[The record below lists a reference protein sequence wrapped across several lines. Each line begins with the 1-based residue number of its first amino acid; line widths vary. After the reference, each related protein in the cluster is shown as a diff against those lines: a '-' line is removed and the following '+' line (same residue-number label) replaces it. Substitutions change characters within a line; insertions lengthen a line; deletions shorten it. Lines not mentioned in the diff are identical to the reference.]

1 MAGLHFPITADNG
14 SFMRALNEVTAGVRD
29 ASRQIEAEGGSID
42 RVISNIKNG
51 IAGIGAGWGFKEVA
65 SAIAST
71 RGEFQQLEVAF
82 ETMLGSAGKAAELMD
97 QLVHTAAITP
107 FDLQGIAEGA
117 KQLLAYGVSADDVN
131 HRLVQL
137 GDIAAGLSIPLKD
150 LVYLYGTTLTQGRMF
165 TQDLRQFQGRGIPI
179 ADELAKQFGVAK
191 DKVGELVTA
200 GKVGSKEFITA
211 IDAMTGPGSKFGGLM
226 EAQSKTISGQ
236 IANIEDAFDSMLN
249 DIGKSSEGLID
260 TTLGVT
266 STIVENWQTVL
277 LILGD
282 IAAAYGVQKAVT
294 VGASAIATASFK
306 AEATALAA
314 LLPTKQE
321 SIHLDIA
328 EAVSKGKITEA
339 TAAKVIAMRKEVES
353 YLKELAA
360 QKAAAAEEATLA
372 AQKYRNAL
380 QQSIAAKAAVTA
392 KREELV
398 ASGQICGA
406 YISENAVK
414 EMGIV
419 TDKAKQ
425 ASLQSLAAK
434 QEYNAAMSK
443 KKAAAEA
450 LDTAS
455 TNVNTTSQTINA
467 RSTNILT
474 VAKEGLVATTK
485 KLYATMMAHPYALIA
500 AAVLALGYGIY
511 KLVTYQSE
519 EEKRANAVSEAHAKC
534 MAEYAKEKKE
544 LTSLAN
550 TLATAK
556 KGSEEWKSA
565 KDSIV
570 SQYGQYFKNLD
581 AEIEKVGNL
590 STSYGAL
597 TREIKKS
604 IVAKQLKAYDEDE
617 DHQVDI
623 ASTLKNSLNRISTGY
638 MIYNPDTRK
647 NERRVAS
654 KELQMQWQDQLS
666 SYLMN
671 GGEGELD
678 PTLVKALKNAKST
691 WYGGHHSVWDEV
703 EEDVKK
709 IKANNADKEKIAN
722 SVGLTLEEVFKQE
735 TYDNVKTE
743 NLQKVYDEASKRYKA
758 ASQKVAEMKKNRS
771 AYTNIQWDEAQSEL
785 KEAKEAYEKAGGETK
800 AANSSGSTAAQLEA
814 KEENAAGK
822 LADTI
827 RKQGQERLRI
837 EQDYEYERWQ
847 NRIDMMQEGEAK
859 VIAQQNLNFAKQKTD
874 LQRRLDSELESEL
887 NRQIAVFDAEQDML
901 AAADKKYAKK
911 TFRDSDI
918 DESAMNAIRAR
929 YKALEED
936 LDNSQKKAESDRL
949 QAAKE
954 SFNSYLQEFGNYQ
967 QKRKAIEADYDKR
980 IGAAANTGDRMMLEA
995 QKSKALSDLDYQQWI
1010 DSGEVALAFGDV
1022 ASLSKETISRLISD
1036 MEQYREK
1043 VVATFDPE
1051 KIAKYQDAL
1060 DNLRKAEVE
1069 DTFSAFGDMVPEY
1082 FTKRLALQ
1090 KQINDELK
1098 IGEELTRKQ
1107 NELTKQTQSKR
1118 QTVKVLATSQ
1128 GYNLSDEDLA
1138 DPKKIQNI
1146 ADSIGSSANSGNVL
1160 TRALHSALLELLQL
1174 NEESTKLDDE
1184 IARWDGNFAHLK
1196 ETLDN
1201 LEGEEKFNAI
1211 CEAVGKA
1218 AGLVGSLAGQAS
1230 EMAKALGA
1238 EGLGDALGY
1247 LGDAM
1252 GSVQNIANGFAN
1264 GGLIGGIAAV
1274 AGEAM
1279 SWVTKIAMAGDAKH
1293 QKNIERL
1300 QERIDALQKS
1310 YDKLGKAV
1318 DDAYS
1323 TDASGLIEQQN
1334 ALLEQQKVLI
1344 NQQIAEEEA
1353 KKNTDDEKIKE
1364 WREQLEEIDEQIEE
1378 NKKSAKE
1385 AIIGEDIKSAIDEF
1399 ASAYIEAWEDGTDA
1413 AKKSMQVVKSIINS
1427 ALTELLKKDIQEYTQ
1442 QFYDALAE
1450 AMEDGILSNWEL
1462 SKLDAIKAL
1471 IDAAAAKDE
1480 ELYNKIQERYKDLDE
1495 LWEGLTDISFD
1506 SVRDNFKSLLTDME
1520 SSTED
1525 FTDSFTDMLRNA
1537 LIEGL
1542 MDSKYDALLKEW
1554 YEEFA
1559 EAMDDQKLTDEE
1571 RERLRQQYQAI
1582 VDQGIADRNAVNSI
1596 VGGGAY
1602 SQQASEGESWGMNQ
1616 ETGEELNGRFTA
1628 MVELEATNNLLVSD
1642 GNTIARDILAT
1653 LRSLTGLSMAVT
1665 GNGDNETML
1674 AIKDM
1679 MFLSTGYLENIEKY
1693 SKNLTVMATDIS
1705 EMKDAIK
1712 KL

>member
-1 MAGLHFPITADNG
+1 
-14 SFMRALNEVTAGVRD
+14 MRALNEVTAGVRD
-29 ASRQIEAEGGSID
+29 ASRQIEAEGGSIA
-42 RVISNIKNG
+42 RVISTIKG
-51 IAGIGAGWGFKEVA
+51 GLATLGVGLGLKEL
-65 SAIAST
+65 SGQIFQT
-71 RGEFQQLEVAF
+71 RSQFEQLEIAF
-82 ETMLGSAGKAAELMD
+82 TTMLGSADKANTLLD
-97 QLVHTAAITP
+97 QLKQTAAKTP
-107 FDLQGIAEGA
+107 FEMEDVVGGA
-117 KQLLAYGVSADDVN
+117 KSLLSYGIGAEKVN
-131 HRLVQL
+131 DTLIRL
-137 GDIAAGLSIPLKD
+137 GDIASGLSISLSD
-150 LVYLYGTTLTQGRMF
+150 LTYLYGTTMVQGRMF

-179 ADELAKQFGVAK
+179 ADELAKVLGIAK
-191 DKVGELVTA
+191 DKVGEAVTA
-200 GKVGSKEFITA
+200 GKVGAKELEAA
-211 IDAMTGPGSKFGGLM
+211 IQSMTNDGGRFGGLM
-226 EAQSKTISGQ
+226 ASQSDSLKGKWENIKDTIQLMFNEMGTQTSGVM
-236 IANIEDAFDSMLN
+236 NLSLD
-249 DIGKSSEGLID
+249 
-260 TTLGVT
+260 
-266 STIVENWQTVL
+266 
-277 LILGD
+277 
-282 IAAAYGVQKAVT
+282 
-294 VGASAIATASFK
+294 ATASIVDHWQEVI
-306 AEATALAA
+306 AVLGGVATAYGAQKGILM
-314 LLPTKQE
+314 
-321 SIHLDIA
+321 LDSA
-328 EAVSKGKITEA
+328 F
-339 TAAKVIAMRKEVES
+339 TAAKYDYGYNAEISQLQALIPVKQEAAKTDLEQAVASGNLTKAKAAQIAALREEAEEYVKS
-353 YLKELAA
+353 LALKEADA
-360 QKAAAAEEATLA
+360 QQAVLETQSNLT
-372 AQKYRNAL
+372 NAL
-380 QQSIAAKAAVTA
+380 QEKAMADEFVQECEEKIDALFDLGDTIGMEAEQENLNAALTMQSEAADAVATATKEAKAASSAHVAAQQNLESASTGVNTA
-392 KREELV
+392 QSAGNTAATGILTIAKEKL
-398 ASGQICGA
+398 AL
-406 YISENAVK
+406 AVGK
-414 EMGIV
+414 V
-419 TDKAKQ
+419 
-425 ASLQSLAAK
+425 
-434 QEYNAAMSK
+434 NAAL
-443 KKAAAEA
+443 KANQFA
-450 LDTAS
+450 
-455 TNVNTTSQTINA
+455 I
-467 RSTNILT
+467 
-474 VAKEGLVATTK
+474 VAG
-485 KLYATMMAHPYALIA
+485 
-500 AAVLALGYGIY
+500 AVIALGYAVY
-511 KLVTYQSE
+511 KLITYQTDY
-519 EEKRANAVSEAHAKC
+519 EKSLDRLDEA
-534 MAEYAKEKKE
+534 YAKNGQAIFKE
-544 LTSLAN
+544 N
-550 TLATAK
+550 
-556 KGSEEWKSA
+556 
-565 KDSIV
+565 V
-570 SQYGQYFKNLD
+570 
-581 AEIEKVGNL
+581 EIERMFGK
-590 STSYGAL
+590 
-597 TREIKKS
+597 
-604 IVAKQLKAYDEDE
+604 
-617 DHQVDI
+617 
-623 ASTLKNSLNRISTGY
+623 
-638 MIYNPDTRK
+638 
-647 NERRVAS
+647 
-654 KELQMQWQDQLS
+654 
-666 SYLMN
+666 
-671 GGEGELD
+671 
-678 PTLVKALKNAKST
+678 LKNAKKGTEEWDTARSQI
-691 WYGGHHSVWDEV
+691 WSKYGNYLKSLGDE
-703 EEDVKK
+703 KT
-709 IKANNADKEKIAN
+709 ALNNVAAAYELVKEKAVEAAKARAMDSFLQSEGDAYAKDMADNFEKAYQLVSKKFGEEYAAKNEDNIRNIVEGKSNVNKEFLKKFDSYTTYTSTYGTGQTVSGNELASILDKSAN
-722 SVGLTLEEVFKQE
+722 RRNDFNKLYAETERKFGVSRSETKSEPPKEATLKQAYDKAKNDYETAKAEVAKME
-735 TYDNVKTE
+735 ANRNAYTE
-743 NLQKVYDEASKRYKA
+743 
-758 ASQKVAEMKKNRS
+758 S
-771 AYTNIQWDEAQSEL
+771 AYETAKSNLKAY
-785 KEAKEAYEKAGGETK
+785 KEAFEKLGGATKEQNGP
-800 AANSSGSTAAQLEA
+800 TAAQLEA
-814 KEENAAGK
+814 NEENAAGK

-847 NRIDMMQEGEAK
+847 NRIDLMQEGEAK

-874 LQRRLDSELESEL
+874 LKRRLDSELESEL

-901 AAADKKYAKK
+901 AAADKKYVKK

-918 DESAMNAIRAR
+918 DESAMNVIKAR

-967 QKRKAIEADYDKR
+967 QKREAIEADYDKR

-1010 DSGEVALAFGDV
+1010 DSGEVALAFGDI
-1022 ASLSKETISRLISD
+1022 ANLSKETISRLISD

-1051 KIAKYQDAL
+1051 KIAEYQDAL

-1069 DTFSAFGDMVPEY
+1069 DAFSAFGNMVPEY

-1098 IGEELTRKQ
+1098 IGVELTRKR
-1107 NELTKQTQSKR
+1107 NELNEQTQSKR

-1146 ADSIGSSANSGNVL
+1146 ADSIESAANGSNVL

-1385 AIIGEDIKSAIDEF
+1385 AIIGEDIKAAIDEF

-1427 ALTELLKKDIQEYTQ
+1427 ALTELLKKDIQDYTQ
-1442 QFYDALAE
+1442 QFYDTLAE
-1450 AMEDGILSNWEL
+1450 AMENGVLSDWEL

-1471 IDAAAAKDE
+1471 IDEAAARDE
-1480 ELYNKIQERYKDLDE
+1480 ELYKKIQERYKDLDE
-1495 LWEGLTDISFD
+1495 LWEELTDISFD
-1506 SVRDNFKSLLTDME
+1506 SVRDNFKSLLADME

-1559 EAMDDQKLTDEE
+1559 EAMDDQKLSDEE

-1582 VDQGIADRNAVNSI
+1582 VDQGIADRNAVESI

-1616 ETGEELNGRFTA
+1616 ETGDELNGRFTA

-1642 GNTIARDILAT
+1642 GNSIARDILAT
-1653 LRSLTGLSMAVT
+1653 LRSLTGLSMTVT